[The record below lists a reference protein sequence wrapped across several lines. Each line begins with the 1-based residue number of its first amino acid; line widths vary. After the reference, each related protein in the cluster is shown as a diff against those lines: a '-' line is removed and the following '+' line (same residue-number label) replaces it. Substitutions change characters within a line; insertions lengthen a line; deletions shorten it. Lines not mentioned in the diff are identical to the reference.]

1 MRISDWSS
9 DVCSSGLAPAG
20 AAAVAPARPR
30 RCRVSEGWLLLVL
43 TLDATVRVAAPLIL
57 AAMAGLFSERS
68 GIVDIGLAGKMLV
81 GAFAAAAPAAVPA
94 SVTPDERRVGKECV
108 STCRSRG
115 S

>member
-9 DVCSSGLAPAG
+9 DVCSSDLG

-68 GIVDIGLAGKMLV
+68 GIVDIGLEGKMLV
-81 GAFAAAAPAAVPA
+81 GAFAAAATAAVTA
-94 SVTPDERRVGKECV
+94 SVWQIGRAHVCTPVPHAHLV
-108 STCRSRG
+108 
-115 S
+115 

>member
-1 MRISDWSS
+1 MCLCFCFLMIRRPPISTRTDTLFPYTTLFRARLH
-9 DVCSSGLAPAG
+9 DAPAG

-68 GIVDIGLAGKMLV
+68 GIVDIGQIGRAHV
-81 GAFAAAAPAAVPA
+81 
-94 SVTPDERRVGKECV
+94 
-108 STCRSRG
+108 
-115 S
+115 